1 MLPGVICMIRGI
13 LNFLSASNYL
23 ILKSKTVREIQKNDK
38 RETTK
43 RKKEDRN
50 IATFICFNTQ
60 VRYFRKMYSPVHEN
74 RSLRC
79 FQNQDLRSIKE
90 IFQRYTKANETPF

>member
-1 MLPGVICMIRGI
+1 MIKERRRKEKKKIEI
-13 LNFLSASNYL
+13 LQAIYVLTLNL
-23 ILKSKTVREIQKNDK
+23 
-38 RETTK
+38 
-43 RKKEDRN
+43 
-50 IATFICFNTQ
+50 
-60 VRYFRKMYSPVHEN
+60 RYFRKMYSPVHEN

>member
-1 MLPGVICMIRGI
+1 MIKERRR
-13 LNFLSASNYL
+13 
-23 ILKSKTVREIQKNDK
+23 KE
-38 RETTK
+38 
-43 RKKEDRN
+43 KKEDRN